1 MAQLPQQY
9 NTADLPDTGGSKI
22 VLIPDGQYQAVIVE
36 SDFKETSNRQGQYLQ
51 LKVVITQGQYQNT
64 EFIERLNIINQN
76 PKAVEIAYKRL
87 ARISE
92 AVGMTTTPR
101 DSVELHNKPF
111 MIETKT
117 VNDGDWKNDKGETVS
132 GKDKSEIKAFH
143 KMPQIG
149 GVSGFAPQPVNP
161 AQVTAPNTPPWAR

>member
-9 NTADLPDTGGSKI
+9 NTADLPDTGGSKT

-51 LKVVITQGQYQNT
+51 LKVVITQGQFQNT

-101 DSVELHNKPF
+101 DSVELHNKPVL
-111 MIETKT
+111 IETKT
-117 VNDGDWKNDKGETVS
+117 VNDGDWKN
-132 GKDKSEIKAFH
+132 A
-143 KMPQIG
+143 G
-149 GVSGFAPQPVNP
+149 GIS
-161 AQVTAPNTPPWAR
+161 